1 METISFFL
9 LILLSGYLGTGFV
22 VRKISNRNYIPTGI
36 EYLIL
41 GLLLS
46 PALYGLVTDL
56 ISVSLIFPIDSD
68 ILAKLNPVISGV
80 TGFLGLYWG
89 MKFNL
94 VELLRSNREHFR
106 IAAYDIIPGTAI
118 TGGAAFISGYLLF
131 KDSVDLTQLIFAS
144 IAIGIMTSVSSPRII
159 NQLKYKFKLQGK
171 LTTSLS
177 AAASYSGSFGIL
189 LFGLGFPVYH
199 IITRPEV
206 NLTATE
212 FVTLSIGISIAL
224 GILFLIFI
232 GRETDDHKIIAG
244 VLGITLLG
252 SGVAYFLGLS
262 PLFLCFILGIFLG
275 NLSGMN
281 HTITDTLEG
290 MIPPLTAVTVI
301 FAGMIWA
308 LPTDWLVWAA
318 ALAFPAIKLFSK
330 YISHRI
336 SHVAAFDPECVNRK
350 QTSVFLLSN
359 ILVFA
364 MLINYATVFN
374 NILLPWVMNT
384 VFVVAIASSVPAS
397 WTVKKFL
404 IESGEIKGEVE

>member
-1 METISFFL
+1 
-9 LILLSGYLGTGFV
+9 
-22 VRKISNRNYIPTGI
+22 
-36 EYLIL
+36 
-41 GLLLS
+41 
-46 PALYGLVTDL
+46 
-56 ISVSLIFPIDSD
+56 
-68 ILAKLNPVISGV
+68 
-80 TGFLGLYWG
+80 
-89 MKFNL
+89 
-94 VELLRSNREHFR
+94 
-106 IAAYDIIPGTAI
+106 
-118 TGGAAFISGYLLF
+118 
-131 KDSVDLTQLIFAS
+131 
-144 IAIGIMTSVSSPRII
+144 
-159 NQLKYKFKLQGK
+159 
-171 LTTSLS
+171 
-177 AAASYSGSFGIL
+177 
-189 LFGLGFPVYH
+189 
-199 IITRPEV
+199 
-206 NLTATE
+206 
-212 FVTLSIGISIAL
+212 
-224 GILFLIFI
+224 
-232 GRETDDHKIIAG
+232 
-244 VLGITLLG
+244 
-252 SGVAYFLGLS
+252 
-262 PLFLCFILGIFLG
+262 LFLCFILGIFLG

-404 IESGEIKGEVE
+404 IESGEIKGEIG